1 MLSQIHVLAKALKV
15 ITKIL
20 KLKLITN
27 RNINIFLGKT
37 TLQISQ
43 IGDREEIAGT
53 FSEKE
58 LKKSNQTQFR
68 IEKLIDY
75 VSNGNL

>member
-1 MLSQIHVLAKALKV
+1 MLSQIHVLAKALKI

-20 KLKLITN
+20 NLKLIAN

-37 TLQISQ
+37 ILQISQ
-43 IGDREEIAGT
+43 IGEREEIAGT

-58 LKKSNQTQFR
+58 LKKSNQT
-68 IEKLIDY
+68 
-75 VSNGNL
+75 

>member
-1 MLSQIHVLAKALKV
+1 MNTVILIIDQLRWNLQMLSQIHVLAKALKI

-20 KLKLITN
+20 NLKLIAN

-37 TLQISQ
+37 ILQISQ
-43 IGDREEIAGT
+43 IGEREEIAGT

-58 LKKSNQTQFR
+58 LKKSNQT
-68 IEKLIDY
+68 
-75 VSNGNL
+75 

>member
-1 MLSQIHVLAKALKV
+1 MLSQIHVLAKALKI

-20 KLKLITN
+20 NLKLIAN

-37 TLQISQ
+37 ILQISQ
-43 IGDREEIAGT
+43 IGEREEIAGT

>member
-1 MLSQIHVLAKALKV
+1 MLSQIHVLAKALKI

-20 KLKLITN
+20 NLKLITN

-43 IGDREEIAGT
+43 IGDREEIAGI

-58 LKKSNQTQFR
+58 LKNQ
-68 IEKLIDY
+68 IKHSLELK
-75 VSNGNL
+75 NW

>member
-1 MLSQIHVLAKALKV
+1 MLSQIHVLAKALKI

-20 KLKLITN
+20 NLKLIAN

>member
-1 MLSQIHVLAKALKV
+1 MLSQIHVLAKALKI

-20 KLKLITN
+20 NLKLITN

-53 FSEKE
+53 SSEKE
-58 LKKSNQTQFR
+58 LKKSNQT
-68 IEKLIDY
+68 
-75 VSNGNL
+75 

>member
-1 MLSQIHVLAKALKV
+1 MNTVILIIDQLRWNLLMLSQIHVLAKALKV

-20 KLKLITN
+20 NLKLITN

-58 LKKSNQTQFR
+58 LKKLNQT
-68 IEKLIDY
+68 
-75 VSNGNL
+75 

>member
-1 MLSQIHVLAKALKV
+1 MLSQIHVLAKALKI

-20 KLKLITN
+20 NLKLIAN

-37 TLQISQ
+37 ILQISQ

>member
-1 MLSQIHVLAKALKV
+1 MNTVILIIDQLRWNLLMLSQIHVLAKALKI

-20 KLKLITN
+20 NLKLIAN

-37 TLQISQ
+37 ILQISQ
-43 IGDREEIAGT
+43 IGEREEIAGT

-58 LKKSNQTQFR
+58 LKKSNQT
-68 IEKLIDY
+68 
-75 VSNGNL
+75 